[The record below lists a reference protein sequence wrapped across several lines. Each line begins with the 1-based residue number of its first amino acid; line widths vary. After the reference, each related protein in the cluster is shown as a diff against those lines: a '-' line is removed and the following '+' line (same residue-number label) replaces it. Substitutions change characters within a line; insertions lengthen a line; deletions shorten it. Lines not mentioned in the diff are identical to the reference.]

1 MPRDYK
7 NRPAARRKKAGDGP
21 PRWAFALGGFA
32 LGLCVAVGAY
42 VEGRHPGTFLTVADS
57 APVPDGQMDAAEVA
71 DAGDAAPRPRFEF
84 YNLLPEMEVSVPVE
98 PRERTRTG
106 PQAPQPKPKLR
117 APALSEAE
125 RAARLLA
132 GEDLSREDTRSRP
145 VAAAPVTAT
154 DVAVVPA
161 PIAERES
168 APVEIAPGSGYM
180 LQVGSFRELSDADR
194 LKAALALNGH
204 RATIH
209 TARMDDNSERHRVRL
224 GPFPSKDSAKRVS
237 VRLADGG
244 VRPLLIKI
252 DS

>member
-7 NRPAARRKKAGDGP
+7 NRPAARRKKASDGP

-42 VEGRHPGTFLTVADS
+42 VEGRHPGTFLTIADS

-71 DAGDAAPRPRFEF
+71 DASDGAPRPRFEF

-106 PQAPQPKPKLR
+106 PQAPQPQPRLR

-132 GEDLSREDTRSRP
+132 GEDIEARHSSATDP
-145 VAAAPVTAT
+145 VVAAEQAGAPVTAAEPDT
-154 DVAVVPA
+154 AEPAVT
-161 PIAERES
+161 
-168 APVEIAPGSGYM
+168 PGSGYM

-224 GPFPSKDSAKRVS
+224 GPFPSRDSAKRVS
-237 VRLADGG
+237 VGLADGG